1 MRLIQYYQPGQ
12 GKRVGV
18 VTRSDVVTDI
28 TSDGNRGLL
37 SRSIEPDD
45 IVIDVTS
52 DESPGVLELI
62 ELSYKEGI
70 SMGILLADIQERVSG
85 ATSHT
90 PLPGQADEDKL
101 KFATLDVPP
110 NPEVPHLLSPL
121 DSTRGVGMWCDLQT

>member
-1 MRLIQYYQPGQ
+1 MRLIQFYQPGQ

-28 TSDGNRGLL
+28 ASDGNRGLL
-37 SRSIEPDD
+37 SRSVEPDD

-62 ELSYKEGI
+62 ELSYKEGV
-70 SMGILLADIQERVSG
+70 SMGILLADIQELVSG
-85 ATSHT
+85 ATNHG

-110 NPEVPHLLSPL
+110 NPEVPHLLSP
-121 DSTRGVGMWCDLQT
+121 S

>member
-1 MRLIQYYQPGQ
+1 MRLIQFYQPGQ

-62 ELSYKEGI
+62 ELSYKEGV
-70 SMGILLADIQERVSG
+70 SMGILLADIQERVSE
-85 ATSHT
+85 ATGHGT
-90 PLPGQADEDKL
+90 
-101 KFATLDVPP
+101 
-110 NPEVPHLLSPL
+110 
-121 DSTRGVGMWCDLQT
+121 STRTNQMKTNSNLLRLMCHQTRRCRISYYLLIRQRCGAVA